1 MGSKMYEVGSTV
13 VNTQSMKQGSVC
25 AVIINENILE
35 EKGWDEPKIQ
45 LQYVSGL
52 REWVSMSQVKT
63 LLIETD
69 PTGDGE
75 CLEG

>member
-1 MGSKMYEVGSTV
+1 
-13 VNTQSMKQGSVC
+13 MKQGSVC

-52 REWVSMSQVKT
+52 REWVPMSKVKT

-69 PTGDGE
+69 PNGGGE

>member
-1 MGSKMYEVGSTV
+1 MYEVGSTV

-45 LQYVSGL
+45 LQYISGL
-52 REWVSMSQVKT
+52 REWVPMSKVKT

-69 PTGDGE
+69 PHGGGE

>member
-1 MGSKMYEVGSTV
+1 MYEVGSTV

-45 LQYVSGL
+45 LQYISGL
-52 REWVSMSQVKT
+52 REWVPMSKVKT

-69 PTGDGE
+69 PMGDGE

>member
-1 MGSKMYEVGSTV
+1 MGTKMYEIGSTV

-45 LQYVSGL
+45 LQYISGL
-52 REWVSMSQVKT
+52 REWVPMSKVKT

-69 PTGDGE
+69 PTGGGE

>member
-1 MGSKMYEVGSTV
+1 MYEIGSTV

-25 AVIINENILE
+25 AVILE

-45 LQYVSGL
+45 LQYISGL
-52 REWVSMSQVKT
+52 REWVPMSKVKT

-69 PTGDGE
+69 PTGGGE